1 MKLFNHLSLT
11 GKMLIAFLTIGLLP
25 LVILFYVVRTS
36 IISNTEEDMGGF
48 YEIVAENVVS
58 TIERNLFERYGDV
71 QAFAINEA
79 VQDQST
85 WYDKDPDKNKLA
97 QAMDQYV
104 EMYGIYPLMIAV
116 DLQGKV
122 IAVNSKDAKGRQI
135 STGYIYDKNFSDKNW
150 FQNVLSGNFL
160 SSETMDGTYVEDVHV
175 DPDVQRLQAS
185 QGMVLGFSAP
195 IKDKDGKMVGIWS
208 NRVDFGAIED
218 IIVSTYSDLAADG
231 RKTTEFTLMNAK
243 GQLLVDYDPFGNNMN
258 LEVPHNM
265 NEILQ
270 RMVATPEFLPA
281 SKALNGETGN
291 ASAIDPRHGEEQL
304 IGYTH
309 SEGFNGYPGLDW
321 SLLARV
327 GKDQVMVKA
336 ESALSLIKAT
346 IVGAAITLTVSAWL
360 LGMFISRPILKGV
373 TIVDGVGTDI
383 AATFAQVSA
392 ASQELADGASRQAA
406 SLEETGSA
414 LEEMTSMTKQN
425 ADNAQAAKN
434 TASEARITAE
444 NGLKRSHEMERTMGD
459 VKHAVSQMKNAVED
473 MQASGTEVSKIVST
487 IDEIAFQT
495 NILALNAAVEAAR
508 AGEAGMGFAVVADE
522 VRNLAQ
528 RSAEAAKETSQKI
541 ESSLKSSSHGIQ
553 SSSKVAESLQEIE
566 ERSAQVAEC
575 FNQLLEQV
583 RQVDETVS
591 NIASSS
597 KEQHQGIDQINIGV
611 SEINRVTQSNAANAE
626 ETASS
631 CTQLESL
638 SQSLK
643 QTVEQLTMLLKGQR
657 TQTTT
662 AEVPST
668 KKTHAVSHSI
678 SNTPKQPSLQKNG
691 YSAASMT
698 QHAPHKPHGN
708 DQPVLAA
715 RTSSKLM
722 KNENHRTQDH
732 PDEFMD
738 F

>member
-1 MKLFNHLSLT
+1 MKLFNQMSLT
-11 GKMLIAFLTIGLLP
+11 GKMLLAFLTIGLIP

-48 YEIVAENVVS
+48 YEIVAENVMN

-71 QAFAINEA
+71 QAFAVNEA
-79 VQDQST
+79 AMDQST
-85 WYDKDPDKNKLA
+85 WYEKNPDKNKLA
-97 QAMDQYV
+97 LAMNHYV
-104 EMYGIYPLMIAV
+104 RMYGIYPLMIAV
-116 DLQGKV
+116 DLDGKV
-122 IAVNSKDAKGRQI
+122 IAVNSKDAQGRHI
-135 STGYIYDKNFSDKNW
+135 STEYLYDKNFRDKDW

-160 SSETMDGTYVEDVHV
+160 RSETLDGTYVEDVHV

-185 QGMVLGFSAP
+185 EGMVLGFSAP
-195 IKDKDGKMVGIWS
+195 IKDKDGKTIGIWN
-208 NRVDFGAIED
+208 NRVDFGSIED
-218 IIVSTYSDLAADG
+218 VIISNYSDLAADG
-231 RKTTEFTLMNAK
+231 RKTSEFTLMNSK
-243 GQLLVDYDPFGNNMN
+243 GELLVDYDPFGNNMN
-258 LEVPHNM
+258 LDVPHNM

-270 RMVATPEFLPA
+270 RVVATPEFTPA
-281 SKALNGETGN
+281 MKALNGETGN
-291 ASAIDPRHGEEQL
+291 ESAVDPRHGEDQL

-309 SEGFNGYPGLDW
+309 SEGYNGYPGLDW
-321 SLLARV
+321 SILARV

-336 ESALSLIKAT
+336 ESALALIKAT
-346 IVGAAITLTVSAWL
+346 IVGAAIALTVSAWL

-373 TIVDGVGTDI
+373 TVVDGVGTDI

-425 ADNAQAAKN
+425 ADNAQSAKN
-434 TASEARITAE
+434 TASEARVTAE

-643 QTVEQLTMLLKGQR
+643 QTVEQLTMSLKGKKGHSAEAPIPAHR
-657 TQTTT
+657 NKPPT
-662 AEVPST
+662 APQSM
-668 KKTHAVSHSI
+668 
-678 SNTPKQPSLQKNG
+678 SNTPQNSVPQKNG
-691 YSAASMT
+691 YSAASLKQDTQKTKENELAMT
-698 QHAPHKPHGN
+698 
-708 DQPVLAA
+708 AA
-715 RTSSKLM
+715 RTSSKLIQSQS
-722 KNENHRTQDH
+722 HRSQDH
-732 PDEFMD
+732 HDEFKD

>member
-1 MKLFNHLSLT
+1 MSLT
-11 GKMLIAFLTIGLLP
+11 GKMLLAFLTIGLIP
-25 LVILFYVVRTS
+25 LVILFYVVRNS
-36 IISNTEEDMGGF
+36 IVSNTEEDMGGF
-48 YEIVAENVVS
+48 YEIVAENVIN
-58 TIERNLFERYGDV
+58 TMERNLFERYGDV
-71 QAFAINEA
+71 QAFAVNESA
-79 VQDQST
+79 LDEST
-85 WYDKDPDKNKLA
+85 WYEKSPEQNKLA
-97 QAMDQYV
+97 QAMNQYV
-104 EMYGIYPLMIAV
+104 KLYGIYPLMVAV
-116 DLQGKV
+116 DLDGRV
-122 IAVNSKDAKGRQI
+122 IAVNSNDAQGRHI
-135 STGYIYDKNFSDKNW
+135 STEYLYEKNFRDTDW
-150 FQNVLSGNFL
+150 FKNVLSENFL
-160 SSETMDGTYVEDVHV
+160 RSESLDGTYVEDVHV
-175 DPDVQRLQAS
+175 DTDVQRLLAS
-185 QGMVLGFSAP
+185 EGLVMGFSAP
-195 IKDKDGKMVGIWS
+195 IKDKEGKTIGIWS
-208 NRVDFGAIED
+208 NRVDFGTIED
-218 IIVSTYSDLAADG
+218 VIISAYSDLAADG

-243 GQLLVDYDPFGNNMN
+243 GELLVDYDPFGNNMN

-270 RMVATPEFLPA
+270 RMVATPDFSPA
-281 SKALNGETGN
+281 LKALNGETGN
-291 ASAIDPRHGEEQL
+291 ESATDPRHGEDQL
-304 IGYTH
+304 IGYAH
-309 SEGFNGYPGLDW
+309 SEGYNGYPGLDW
-321 SLLARV
+321 SILSRV
-327 GKDQVMVKA
+327 GKEQVMVKA

-346 IVGAAITLTVSAWL
+346 IVAAAITLTVSAWL

-373 TIVDGVGTDI
+373 TVVDGVGTDI

-425 ADNAQAAKN
+425 ADNAQSAKS
-434 TASEARITAE
+434 TASEARVTAE

-575 FNQLLEQV
+575 FKQLLEQV

-597 KEQHQGIDQINIGV
+597 KEQHQGIDQINVGV

-631 CTQLESL
+631 CSQLESL

-643 QTVEQLTMLLKGQR
+643 QTVEQLTMLLKGQKGHSADNHIAVR
-657 TQTTT
+657 RNKAPT
-662 AEVPST
+662 APQSMSSAPNISVP
-668 KKTHAVSHSI
+668 K
-678 SNTPKQPSLQKNG
+678 KNG
-691 YSAASMT
+691 YSAPSLKADT
-698 QHAPHKPHGN
+698 HKAKDN
-708 DQPVLAA
+708 DQQMAAA

-722 KNENHRTQDH
+722 QSQSHRTQEH